1 MTMENIHICVCLC
14 TFKRP
19 DLLKKCLSELAYQN
33 TGGLFSYSVVVVDN
47 DSARSAEGVVQ
58 SFQRTSDIEFT
69 YYVEPE
75 QNIALARN
83 RAVENAR
90 GDFIAILDD
99 DEFPEKEWLLS
110 LYTACIKYESDGVLG
125 PVKAYFDAGRPDW
138 IVKGKLCE
146 KPSPPTGTI
155 VHPGDTRTSNVLIK
169 REVFDD
175 SDNRFDP
182 SFGRTGGEDV
192 QFFVKVIGK
201 GRFFVWCREAIVYEV
216 IPSKRWEVSYY
227 LRRALI
233 QGGLSGKGEK
243 EKELPNRSFP
253 RVIAAFGVY
262 TVMTPF
268 GLLFGKHNFVKYLVK
283 SAYQFAWLSGYFG
296 YSIIRFRND

>member
-1 MTMENIHICVCLC
+1 MRKNHICVCLC

-33 TGGLFSYSVVVVDN
+33 TDGLFSYSVVVVDN
-47 DSARSAEGVVQ
+47 DSSRSAEGVVQ
-58 SFQRTSDIEFT
+58 SFQLTSDIEFT

-90 GDFIAILDD
+90 CDFIAILDD
-99 DEFPEKEWLLS
+99 DEYPEKEWLLK
-110 LYTACIKYESDGVLG
+110 LYTACIKYKSDGVLG
-125 PVKAYFDAGRPDW
+125 PVKAYFGEGRPDW

-201 GRFFVWCREAIVYEV
+201 GRVFVWCREAIVYEV
-216 IPSKRWEVSYY
+216 IPPKRWAVSYY

-243 EKELPNRSFP
+243 KKELPNRSFI
-253 RVIAAFGVY
+253 RVVAAFSVY
-262 TVMTPF
+262 TIMTPF
-268 GLLFGKHNFVKYLVK
+268 ALLFGKHNFIKYLVK
-283 SAYQFAWLSGYFG
+283 STYQFAWLSGYFG
-296 YSIIRFRND
+296 YIIIRFRDD